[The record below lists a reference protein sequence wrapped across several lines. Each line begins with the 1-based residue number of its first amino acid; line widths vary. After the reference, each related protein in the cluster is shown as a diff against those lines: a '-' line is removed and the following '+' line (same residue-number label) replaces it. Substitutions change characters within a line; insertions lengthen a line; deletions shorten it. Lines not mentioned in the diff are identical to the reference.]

1 MRIIANDGIDNSAKE
16 YLQKKGFEVDTTH
29 YDVEQ
34 LKVELTKA
42 QVLIVRSETKV
53 REELIDA
60 VCDAKVLKLIIRAG
74 VGIDNIDH
82 EYAKTK
88 GISVQNTPNASSAS
102 VAELTIGHMFSL
114 ARNIYIANVTMRD
127 GQWNKKQ
134 YKGTELSGKTLGLI
148 GMGRIAQEVAK
159 RAYALGM
166 KVQYNKR
173 SGVVEG
179 LDDYS
184 YVDFDTLIATSDYIS
199 LHLPFTKGQRPI
211 ITKEEMVK
219 MKDGV
224 FIINTARGGA
234 VCEDG
239 LVFMI
244 EEGKIAGVAL
254 DVFIDE
260 PTKNQ
265 KILTNPKI
273 SLTPHI
279 GASTA
284 EAQKR
289 IGEETISVIEKFK
302 F

>member
-16 YLQKKGFEVDTTH
+16 YLQKKGYEVDTTH

-60 VCDAKVLKLIIRAG
+60 VCDAKALKLIIRAG
-74 VGIDNIDH
+74 VGIDNIDY

-102 VAELTIGHMFSL
+102 VAELTIGHMFAV
-114 ARNIYIANVTMRD
+114 ARNIYISNVTMRD

-173 SGVVEG
+173 SGEVEG

-184 YVDFDTLIATSDYIS
+184 YVDFDTLISTSDYIS

-211 ITKEEMVK
+211 ITKKEMVK

-244 EEGKIAGVAL
+244 EEGKIAGAAL

-279 GASTA
+279 GASTI